1 MSKTHYQTLGID
13 NTATDV
19 EIKKAYRSLS
29 LKYHPDRNQSSD
41 ATVMFQEIS
50 TAYEILGDSEKK
62 KEYDNERNG
71 TKMNPFQ
78 GFHNMDNMFNMMFNG
93 VQMNSSMPNIQIFRN
108 GNTTT
113 HVFRSNMGVRTPDTI
128 TQQLNITLEQAYS
141 GLTLPIEIERWVHE
155 NGARRPEIET
165 IQVELP
171 PGINNNETITL
182 GGKGNILETIHGDVK
197 LLVNVRS
204 NDLFQRRGLDLCYLK
219 KISLKE
225 ALCGFAFEFIHV
237 SGKKLGMNNVNPSI
251 IIKPGHKQIIE
262 GLGMKRDNMIGKLIF
277 DFEIEFPNELSSD
290 QMEHIKNG
298 LP

>member
-1 MSKTHYQTLGID
+1 MSRTHYQTLGID

-50 TAYEILGDSEKK
+50 TAYEILGDPEKK

-93 VQMNSSMPNIQIFRN
+93 VHMNSNMPNIQIFRN

-113 HVFRSNMGVRTPDTI
+113 HVFRTNMGVHKPDTI

-141 GLTLPIEIERWVHE
+141 GITLPIEIERWVHE

-171 PGINNNETITL
+171 PGIDNNETITL

-197 LLVNVRS
+197 LVVNVCS
-204 NDLFQRRGLDLCYLK
+204 NELFRRIGLDLCYRK
-219 KISLKE
+219 KVSLKD

-262 GLGMKRDNMIGKLIF
+262 GLGMKRNNMIGKLIF
-277 DFEIEFPNELSSD
+277 EFEIEFPDELSRD
-290 QMEHIKNG
+290 QMDHIKNG